1 MKQSRPP
8 TRWYDDME
16 AHHAALR
23 AYFAR
28 TPRLA
33 PRLKNWQED
42 LPPNQSVQTAPAKLI
57 HVTEI
62 NDIWMELPRYQNIMW
77 GCAWVGVITTALPF
91 AFMASIALRILYD
104 CLIEGNVRY
113 FIVFLSLLIG
123 SGLFMSSMFLLNLKM
138 ALYVPRDQPIRFNR
152 ARQKIYVFDYH
163 RTWNPWAHWSA
174 SVRVFDWAD
183 VYGELAYDPDR
194 YSQGYPLFCAV
205 CKPGTHEVLERFEL
219 SRAMLNPE
227 PQRRLWSFCCQYM
240 QYKEA
245 DRTPLLPGRPDSW
258 VPRAS
263 QRWPEEIE
271 RESSSAPGEE
281 QE

>member
-1 MKQSRPP
+1 
-8 TRWYDDME
+8 
-16 AHHAALR
+16 
-23 AYFAR
+23 
-28 TPRLA
+28 
-33 PRLKNWQED
+33 
-42 LPPNQSVQTAPAKLI
+42 
-57 HVTEI
+57 
-62 NDIWMELPRYQNIMW
+62 
-77 GCAWVGVITTALPF
+77 
-91 AFMASIALRILYD
+91 
-104 CLIEGNVRY
+104 
-113 FIVFLSLLIG
+113 
-123 SGLFMSSMFLLNLKM
+123 M

-174 SVRVFDWAD
+174 SVRVFNWAD
-183 VYGELAYDPDR
+183 VYGELSYDPDR

-245 DRTPLLPGRPDSW
+245 DRAPLLPGRPESW

-263 QRWPEEIE
+263 QRWPEAIE
-271 RESSSAPGEE
+271 RESSSAPGEM
-281 QE
+281 